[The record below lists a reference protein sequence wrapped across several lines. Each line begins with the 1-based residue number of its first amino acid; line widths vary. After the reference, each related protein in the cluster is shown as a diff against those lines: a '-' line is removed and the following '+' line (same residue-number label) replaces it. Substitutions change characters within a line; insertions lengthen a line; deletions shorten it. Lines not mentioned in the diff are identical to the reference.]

1 MLTGQGVVGR
11 ASRRFYDAAMP
22 LPEIVRAL
30 PMLALTLACMSVRGI
45 AAAQVPPAQPAQ
57 PTPAVVDVAKPDVP
71 AVPTRSVPPATV
83 TLPVKFTIV
92 PKVSAVAAATAV
104 VMALLTVTVVPLTPV
119 TIVAPGIFV
128 PVTTMPG
135 TMPVALLTTK
145 LLVFAAPPLVT
156 VMPVGAVL
164 E

>member
-1 MLTGQGVVGR
+1 MPPAAEPWYSKTPPAKPAPWMASAPKVSVLPFVMTSEPLPVDAVGR
-11 ASRRFYDAAMP
+11 NW
-22 LPEIVRAL
+22 
-30 PMLALTLACMSVRGI
+30 
-45 AAAQVPPAQPAQ
+45 
-57 PTPAVVDVAKPDVP
+57 
-71 AVPTRSVPPATV
+71 SVPPATV

-104 VMALLTVTVVPLTPV
+104 VMVLLTVTVVPLTPV